1 MAPGFLTQVY
11 ELVFLFLIVG
21 AVIGWFWRRPRRS
34 SSITHPVAPPP
45 VWRRVVR
52 RTVTVMAG
60 AFILIV
66 GLVFLMLLSLGHY
79 ARQARAERDKVRM
92 GMTVDQVLPLV
103 HGTPG
108 IRAHAVLPENMS
120 DEAGIHYASLMQHED
135 GTFDCFA
142 AADCESHQ
150 FTNAEAVTLMKQ
162 KMSDGYE
169 WRWRYT
175 FINDTPQ
182 HFSFT
187 VSFGRDGRVK
197 DVTDVWGWD

>member
-1 MAPGFLTQVY
+1 MAVGFVTQVY
-11 ELVFLFLIVG
+11 EFVSLVLIVG
-21 AVIGWFWRRPRRS
+21 VIIYWFWRRSRRS
-34 SSITHPVAPPP
+34 SSGTEGVAAPPA
-45 VWRRVVR
+45 WRRAVR
-52 RTVTVMAG
+52 RTVTVLAG
-60 AFILIV
+60 AFVLIV
-66 GLVFLMLLSLGHY
+66 GLMFVMLLSLGHY
-79 ARQARAERDKVRM
+79 ARQAKVERNKVRK

-120 DEAGIHYASLMQHED
+120 DEAGIHYESLMEHED
-135 GTFDCFA
+135 GTFGCFA

-150 FTNAEAVTLMKQ
+150 LTIAEAVALIKQ

-187 VSFGRDGRVK
+187 VTFGRDGRVK